1 MLPPKLTLTVAF
13 SLALPFLALAEA
25 AVAEPV
31 LLSGFAH
38 PESVLPV
45 GEAIFVSNLGAK
57 LDPMGKDGDGFI
69 SRLSADGALVT
80 LKAMTGLDAPKG
92 MAFADGKLFVTDIDR
107 VVGFDPSTGAQVF
120 AASMDC
126 ATPCFF
132 NDLAVAE
139 GRLLLSD
146 TAQGKLWALEI
157 QSGAF
162 TQLAEG
168 MNGPNGV
175 IWDAEQRRAVVVE
188 LGADFAGGDIYT
200 WSEAEGLA
208 KIPTSP
214 HGVFDGLALLPDG
227 RALVSDWV
235 GLKGEAGA
243 LLAVDL
249 ATGATETLGLPQTL
263 HGPADFALT
272 ADKLWLPAMLDGA
285 VAVLPAP

>member
-1 MLPPKLTLTVAF
+1 MLQIKLILTAALG
-13 SLALPFLALAEA
+13 LALPVA
-25 AVAEPV
+25 ACAEPAV
-31 LLSGFAH
+31 LPGFSY
-38 PESVLPV
+38 PESVALV
-45 GEAIFVSNLGAK
+45 GDAVYVSNLGAK

-69 SRLSADGALVT
+69 SHLGADGAVVA

-92 MAFADGKLFVTDIDR
+92 IASLNGRLFVSDIDR
-107 VVGFDPSTGAQVF
+107 VVGFDPATGAQVSE
-120 AASMDC
+120 ARMDC

-139 GRLLLSD
+139 GRLLLTD
-146 TAQGKLWALEI
+146 TAQGKLWAVDV
-157 QSGAF
+157 QGGAF

-175 IWDAEQRRAVVVE
+175 IWDAAQRRAVVVE
-188 LGADFAGGDIYT
+188 LGADFAGGDIYI
-200 WSEAEGLA
+200 WSEAAGLA
-208 KIPTSP
+208 KIPASP

-249 ATGATETLGLPQTL
+249 TTGSAETLPLPQQL

-272 ADKLWLPAMLDGA
+272 EDRLWLPAMLDQA
-285 VAVLPAP
+285 VAILPAP

>member
-1 MLPPKLTLTVAF
+1 MLHFKLILTAALG
-13 SLALPFLALAEA
+13 LALPVA
-25 AVAEPV
+25 AWAEPA
-31 LLSGFAH
+31 LLPGFAH

-45 GEAIFVSNLGAK
+45 GEAVFVSNLGAK

-69 SRLSADGALVT
+69 SRLGPDGATVA
-80 LKAMTGLDAPKG
+80 LKAMTGLHAPKG
-92 MAFADGKLFVTDIDR
+92 MALLDGRLFVTDIDR
-107 VVGFDPSTGAQVF
+107 VLGFDPASGAQVF
-120 AASMDC
+120 EASMHC

-132 NDLAVAE
+132 NDLAEAE
-139 GRLLLSD
+139 GRLLMTD
-146 TAQGKLWALEI
+146 TAQGKLWAVDV

-162 TQLAEG
+162 ALLAEG
-168 MNGPNGV
+168 MDGANGV
-175 IWDAEQRRAVVVE
+175 IWDAAQRRAVVVE

-200 WSEAEGLA
+200 WSEAAGLS
-208 KIPTSP
+208 KIPASP

-243 LLAVDL
+243 VLAVDL
-249 ATGATETLGLPQTL
+249 ATGATEALPLPQAL

-272 ADKLWLPAMLDGA
+272 DDKLWLPAMLDGA